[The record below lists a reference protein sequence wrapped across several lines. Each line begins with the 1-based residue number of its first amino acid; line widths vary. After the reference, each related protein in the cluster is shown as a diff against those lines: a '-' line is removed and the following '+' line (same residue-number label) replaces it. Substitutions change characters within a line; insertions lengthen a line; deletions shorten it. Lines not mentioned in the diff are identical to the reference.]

1 MAKKERT
8 LNEYRQ
14 SKDFGYKTKQFTED
28 VCTGQTDK
36 VSEKITKII
45 DQAVLKLNHGT
56 TQEKMM
62 AVGCIQ
68 LINEIEQMVKL
79 CPNNASLGKSFRK
92 IFANKK

>member
-1 MAKKERT
+1 MKERS

-14 SKDFGYKTKQFTED
+14 SKDFGYKPKQFTEE

-45 DQAVLKLNHGT
+45 EQAGLKLNHGT

-62 AVGCIQ
+62 AVGSIQ
-68 LINEIEQMVKL
+68 LINEIERLVNL
-79 CPNNASLGKSFRK
+79 CPNDSSLGKSFRK

>member
-36 VSEKITKII
+36 VSEKIIY
-45 DQAVLKLNHGT
+45 H
-56 TQEKMM
+56 
-62 AVGCIQ
+62 
-68 LINEIEQMVKL
+68 
-79 CPNNASLGKSFRK
+79 
-92 IFANKK
+92 